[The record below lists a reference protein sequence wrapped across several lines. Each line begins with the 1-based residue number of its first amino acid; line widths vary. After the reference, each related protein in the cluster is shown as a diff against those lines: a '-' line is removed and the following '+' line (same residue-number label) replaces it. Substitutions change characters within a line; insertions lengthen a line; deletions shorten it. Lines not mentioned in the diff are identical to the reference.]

1 MALAEP
7 DDLSPM
13 LTIRGRKAATE
24 WLNAK
29 GIPLPFNVVR
39 AAVVDRSLP
48 ATKIG
53 KAYYFSTSDLWGW
66 ARRLYAPVGGTRR

>member
-1 MALAEP
+1 MAVSEP
-7 DDLSPM
+7 SDLSPM

-39 AAVVDRSLP
+39 ASVVDRSLP
-48 ATKIG
+48 ATRIG
-53 KAYYFSTSDLWGW
+53 KAYYFSTADLWGW
-66 ARRLYAPVGGTRR
+66 ARQLYRPVGTTNR